1 MKYEGKCEMSEVVL
15 QMNRVTKNFG
25 GVHALTDV
33 DLTLYKGEVLCLVGE
48 NGAGK
53 STLMNVL
60 TGVIQPTSG
69 EIILHGEP
77 VIIKNPSD
85 AFARGISIVHQEL
98 VQMGKLT
105 VAENIFAGRLPT
117 KHGLVDYDQLYKD
130 AEELMDRIN
139 IHFDPKAKVR
149 QFSIAQC
156 QLIEILKALS
166 YDSSVIVFDEPTA
179 ALTIDECQTLYGI
192 IKDLQ
197 KKGVSI
203 IFISHRMADI
213 YAVGERVAVLRD
225 GHNSGTGIVSEL
237 TEKDIISMMVGR
249 QIEDQFGEKHNVPGE
264 VVLKVRDLKNNRVHG
279 VNFDVRAGEVL
290 GFGGLIG
297 AGRTEI
303 LQAIFG
309 IDPYEG
315 EVELEGKKIHCK
327 SPEEAIKHGISLM
340 SENRKDYGLILKHA
354 ILKNISLGIL
364 DQTSRHGLADAKTE
378 RATAQEFMDKLQ
390 IKAKNG
396 DTKAMA
402 LSGGNQQ
409 KVVIARC
416 LASKPKVLF
425 LDEPTRG
432 VDVGAKAEIYR
443 IIDDLACQG
452 VAIVMVSSE
461 LPELIAISD
470 RIIVM
475 REGDQVGEMSAK
487 EATEEN
493 IMALCV

>member
-1 MKYEGKCEMSEVVL
+1 MAAEASEVL
-15 QMNRVTKNFG
+15 RMEHITK
-25 GVHALTDV
+25 
-33 DLTLYKGEVLCLVGE
+33 
-48 NGAGK
+48 
-53 STLMNVL
+53 
-60 TGVIQPTSG
+60 
-69 EIILHGEP
+69 
-77 VIIKNPSD
+77 
-85 AFARGISIVHQEL
+85 
-98 VQMGKLT
+98 
-105 VAENIFAGRLPT
+105 
-117 KHGLVDYDQLYKD
+117 
-130 AEELMDRIN
+130 
-139 IHFDPKAKVR
+139 
-149 QFSIAQC
+149 
-156 QLIEILKALS
+156 
-166 YDSSVIVFDEPTA
+166 
-179 ALTIDECQTLYGI
+179 
-192 IKDLQ
+192 
-197 KKGVSI
+197 
-203 IFISHRMADI
+203 
-213 YAVGERVAVLRD
+213 
-225 GHNSGTGIVSEL
+225 
-237 TEKDIISMMVGR
+237 
-249 QIEDQFGEKHNVPGE
+249 QFGSVYANK
-264 VVLKVRDLKNNRVHG
+264 D
-279 VNFDVRAGEVL
+279 VNFSVRAGEVL

>member
-15 QMNRVTKNFG
+15 QMNHVTKNFG

-192 IKDLQ
+192 IKDLRR
-197 KKGVSI
+197 KVYRLS
-203 IFISHRMADI
+203 SSLTEWRTYMPS
-213 YAVGERVAVLRD
+213 ERESR
-225 GHNSGTGIVSEL
+225 SCGTGITQVQAS
-237 TEKDIISMMVGR
+237 S
-249 QIEDQFGEKHNVPGE
+249 
-264 VVLKVRDLKNNRVHG
+264 
-279 VNFDVRAGEVL
+279 VN
-290 GFGGLIG
+290 
-297 AGRTEI
+297 
-303 LQAIFG
+303 
-309 IDPYEG
+309 
-315 EVELEGKKIHCK
+315 
-327 SPEEAIKHGISLM
+327 
-340 SENRKDYGLILKHA
+340 
-354 ILKNISLGIL
+354 
-364 DQTSRHGLADAKTE
+364 
-378 RATAQEFMDKLQ
+378 
-390 IKAKNG
+390 
-396 DTKAMA
+396 
-402 LSGGNQQ
+402 
-409 KVVIARC
+409 
-416 LASKPKVLF
+416 
-425 LDEPTRG
+425 
-432 VDVGAKAEIYR
+432 
-443 IIDDLACQG
+443 
-452 VAIVMVSSE
+452 
-461 LPELIAISD
+461 
-470 RIIVM
+470 
-475 REGDQVGEMSAK
+475 
-487 EATEEN
+487 
-493 IMALCV
+493 

>member
-1 MKYEGKCEMSEVVL
+1 MS
-15 QMNRVTKNFG
+15 R
-25 GVHALTDV
+25 
-33 DLTLYKGEVLCLVGE
+33 
-48 NGAGK
+48 
-53 STLMNVL
+53 
-60 TGVIQPTSG
+60 
-69 EIILHGEP
+69 
-77 VIIKNPSD
+77 
-85 AFARGISIVHQEL
+85 
-98 VQMGKLT
+98 
-105 VAENIFAGRLPT
+105 
-117 KHGLVDYDQLYKD
+117 
-130 AEELMDRIN
+130 
-139 IHFDPKAKVR
+139 
-149 QFSIAQC
+149 
-156 QLIEILKALS
+156 
-166 YDSSVIVFDEPTA
+166 
-179 ALTIDECQTLYGI
+179 

-213 YAVGERVAVLRD
+213 YAVGERVAGLRD

-327 SPEEAIKHGISLM
+327 SPEEAIKHGISLV

-487 EATEEN
+487 EETKEN

>member
-1 MKYEGKCEMSEVVL
+1 MNEVVL
-15 QMNRVTKNFG
+15 QMNHVYKNFG

-33 DLTLYKGEVLCLVGE
+33 SLTLHKGEVLCLVGE

-60 TGVIQPTSG
+60 TGVVQPTSG

-77 VIIKNPSD
+77 VVIKNPAD
-85 AFARGISIVHQEL
+85 AYARGISIVHQEL

-130 AEELMDRIN
+130 TEELMDRIN

-166 YDSSVIVFDEPTA
+166 YNSSVIVFDEPTA

-192 IKDLQ
+192 IRDLQ
-197 KKGVSI
+197 AKDVSV

-213 YAVGERVAVLRD
+213 YAVGENVAVLRD
-225 GHNSGTGIVSEL
+225 GKNSGFGVVSEL
-237 TEKDIISMMVGR
+237 TEQQIIAMMVGR
-249 QIEDQFGEKHNVPGE
+249 HMEDQYGEKHNVPGK
-264 VVLKVRDLKNNRVHG
+264 VVLEVKDLRNPRVHG
-279 VNFDVRAGEVL
+279 VNFQVHEGEVL

-309 IDPYEG
+309 IDKYEG
-315 EVELEGKKIHCK
+315 EVLLEGKPIHCN
-327 SPEEAIKHGISLM
+327 SPEEAIKQGISLV
-340 SENRKDYGLILKHA
+340 SENRKDYGLILKHS
-354 ILKNISLGIL
+354 ILKYVSLGIL
-364 DQTSRHGLADAKTE
+364 DMTSKHGLADAIKE
-378 RATAQEFMDKLQ
+378 NSVASEYMNKLQ

-396 DTKAMA
+396 DTKANA

-416 LASKPKVLF
+416 LASQPKVLF

-475 REGDQVGEMSAK
+475 REGDQVGEMPAK
-487 EATEEN
+487 EATEEK
-493 IMALCV
+493 IMQLCV

>member
-1 MKYEGKCEMSEVVL
+1 M
-15 QMNRVTKNFG
+15 
-25 GVHALTDV
+25 
-33 DLTLYKGEVLCLVGE
+33 
-48 NGAGK
+48 
-53 STLMNVL
+53 
-60 TGVIQPTSG
+60 
-69 EIILHGEP
+69 
-77 VIIKNPSD
+77 
-85 AFARGISIVHQEL
+85 
-98 VQMGKLT
+98 
-105 VAENIFAGRLPT
+105 
-117 KHGLVDYDQLYKD
+117 
-130 AEELMDRIN
+130 
-139 IHFDPKAKVR
+139 
-149 QFSIAQC
+149 
-156 QLIEILKALS
+156 
-166 YDSSVIVFDEPTA
+166 
-179 ALTIDECQTLYGI
+179 
-192 IKDLQ
+192 
-197 KKGVSI
+197 
-203 IFISHRMADI
+203 
-213 YAVGERVAVLRD
+213 
-225 GHNSGTGIVSEL
+225 
-237 TEKDIISMMVGR
+237 
-249 QIEDQFGEKHNVPGE
+249 
-264 VVLKVRDLKNNRVHG
+264 
-279 VNFDVRAGEVL
+279 
-290 GFGGLIG
+290 
-297 AGRTEI
+297 
-303 LQAIFG
+303 
-309 IDPYEG
+309 
-315 EVELEGKKIHCK
+315 
-327 SPEEAIKHGISLM
+327 
-340 SENRKDYGLILKHA
+340 ILKHA

>member
-1 MKYEGKCEMSEVVL
+1 MSEVVL
-15 QMNRVTKNFG
+15 QMNHVTKNFG

-33 DLTLYKGEVLCLVGE
+33 SLTLHKGEVLCLVGE

-60 TGVIQPTSG
+60 TGVVQPTSG

-77 VIIKNPSD
+77 VVIKNPSD

-130 AEELMDRIN
+130 TQELMDRIN

-179 ALTIDECQTLYGI
+179 ALTIDACQTLYGI

-197 KKGVSI
+197 ARGVSV

-213 YAVGERVAVLRD
+213 YAVGENVAVLRD
-225 GHNSGTGIVSEL
+225 GRNSGYGVVSEL
-237 TEKDIISMMVGR
+237 TEQQIIAMMVGR
-249 QIEDQFGEKHNVPGE
+249 HMEDQYGEKHNVPGD
-264 VVLKVRDLKNNRVHG
+264 VVLQVRNLTNNRVHG
-279 VNFDVRAGEVL
+279 VSFDVHAGEVL

-309 IDPYEG
+309 IDKYEG
-315 EVELEGKKIHCK
+315 EVILDGQAIHCK
-327 SPEEAIKHGISLM
+327 SPQEAIKHGISLV

-364 DQTSRHGLADAKTE
+364 DMTSKHGLADAKAE
-378 RATAQEFMDKLQ
+378 NETAQ
-390 IKAKNG
+390 
-396 DTKAMA
+396 
-402 LSGGNQQ
+402 
-409 KVVIARC
+409 
-416 LASKPKVLF
+416 
-425 LDEPTRG
+425 
-432 VDVGAKAEIYR
+432 
-443 IIDDLACQG
+443 
-452 VAIVMVSSE
+452 
-461 LPELIAISD
+461 
-470 RIIVM
+470 
-475 REGDQVGEMSAK
+475 
-487 EATEEN
+487 
-493 IMALCV
+493 